1 MPQKELQEPKGAK
14 TPAFIDSPSWE
25 PYVELS
31 FRDKQE
37 SNIWGG
43 KTHGDQ
49 KACYTYDCQS
59 LKKFLIGFGLI
70 LINDN
75 VNNLPNLQFIIGSGH
90 FPLILNNLHRY
101 PEKRHNY
108 VHYKNVKKVQKDLVS
123 CSGMQR
129 AGLKSSSY
137 QPDSK
142 DHLILLNHRYS

>member
-1 MPQKELQEPKGAK
+1 MGWHKTLEPLKVHCINDTVEIILAKPHSIMPQKRTIGTQGGQK
-14 TPAFIDSPSWE
+14 PAFIDSPSWE

-59 LKKFLIGFGLI
+59 LKKFLIRFGLI

-75 VNNLPNLQFIIGSGH
+75 VNNLPNL
-90 FPLILNNLHRY
+90 
-101 PEKRHNY
+101 
-108 VHYKNVKKVQKDLVS
+108 
-123 CSGMQR
+123 
-129 AGLKSSSY
+129 
-137 QPDSK
+137 
-142 DHLILLNHRYS
+142 